1 MAQHDGSTGL
11 FYSAPGTRAD
21 FISFNRQA
29 VLQFTAAKNFDPS
42 EMATYQVRFP
52 QQLLI
57 YNGTGL
63 ECIEVVKIH
72 NRIVLVKRRIVKPT
86 LRQASDQRHWPS
98 FESEP
103 NTAAGARFL
112 SFMAFA
118 AGLSVPR
125 TFTATEALDAM
136 SRTVAGS

>member
-1 MAQHDGSTGL
+1 
-11 FYSAPGTRAD
+11 
-21 FISFNRQA
+21 
-29 VLQFTAAKNFDPS
+29 
-42 EMATYQVRFP
+42 MATYQVRFP
-52 QQLLI
+52 QQLLV

-72 NRIVLVKRRIVKPT
+72 NRIVLVKRRVVKPT
-86 LRQASDQRHWPS
+86 LRQSSDQRHLPA
-98 FESEP
+98 FEPEP
-103 NTAAGARFL
+103 NTAPGARFL

-136 SRTVAGS
+136 LRTVAWASLMKMHHVVSPFPSLARTPRPLKI